1 VEFELQPTLR
11 GSQITLRPLYET
23 DFDALFAAAS
33 DPLIWQQHPEAD
45 RYQRDV
51 FQKFFDSGL
60 ASGGAFVV
68 LDAGSGRIV
77 GSSRYY
83 DYRPDQKEVK
93 IGYTFL
99 ERACWGGDY
108 NRELKS
114 LMVDHAFRFVDRVLF
129 EVGEHNLRSQKAL
142 EKIGA
147 RYSTRV
153 ESVAPDGSIRVN
165 FIFVLER
172 PPVHPFESLR

>member
-1 VEFELQPTLR
+1 LEFELQPTLHGR
-11 GSQITLRPLYET
+11 QIMLRPLHET

-33 DPLIWQQHPEAD
+33 DPLIWQQHPEPD

-60 ASGGAFVV
+60 ACGGAFVV
-68 LDAGSGRIV
+68 VDAGSGRIV

-83 DYRPDQKEVK
+83 DYRPDQKEIK

-99 ERACWGGDY
+99 QRACWGGDY
-108 NRELKS
+108 NRELKA
-114 LMVDHAFRFVDRVLF
+114 LMLDHAFRFVDRVLF

-147 RYSTRV
+147 RYSTR
-153 ESVAPDGSIRVN
+153 EETVAADGSVRVN
-165 FIFVLER
+165 FIFVLEN
-172 PPVHPFESLR
+172 PALQKCE

>member
-1 VEFELQPTLR
+1 VHFELQPTLR
-11 GSQITLRPLYET
+11 GGRIVLRPLNET
-23 DFDALFAAAS
+23 DFEALFAAAS
-33 DPLIWQQHPEAD
+33 DPLIWQQHPEPD

-60 ASGGAFVV
+60 ACGGGFAVV
-68 LDAGSGRIV
+68 DAGSGRII

-83 DYRPDQKEVK
+83 DYRPDLKEVK

-99 ERACWGGDY
+99 QRAFWGGDY

-114 LMVDHAFRFVDRVLF
+114 LMLDHAFRFVDRVLF
-129 EVGEHNLRSQKAL
+129 EVGEHNFRSQKAL
-142 EKIGA
+142 RKVGA

-153 ESVAPDGSIRVN
+153 EAVAPDGSVRVN
-165 FIFVLER
+165 LIFVLDK
-172 PPVHPFESLR
+172 PA